1 MLPEDAGWPKF
12 IWTRWGTLV
21 YCDDEGNLRHGDVLA
36 VPKNAVISAE
46 QHLIL
51 PDHHR
56 EQVELVDAGDGRL
69 SFIRRGELFY
79 TAEPDGGFSCTRSAG
94 SFWERVILLK
104 HDELNTIAAM
114 RADDWVLPDGTII
127 SARNI
132 VCEPDF
138 ILSFASRRIDL
149 AQPGGITITETS
161 NDHIAELRFI
171 YGGWQVASARR
182 FRPLIYFAVFG
193 PDHIFD
199 MLQLCLTSIARH
211 GAYGG
216 HIFILSDRATEMME
230 PYVPV
235 ELRARTIFSFR
246 DVTDHASMMMERFDL
261 SNLPI
266 GEFQPV
272 LCLDADMVC
281 DAPIMPLLAYSNR
294 TAKFFGSAEYGG
306 VAISRLSE
314 DTGQWFG
321 RFLFES
327 AGVNLEDVYGLNG
340 GAIAFPNKD
349 YAAPIFHL
357 IKIAFENS
365 RPQFPDFSGCG
376 EQPVLGYFLQTQAL
390 VDGRGLN
397 RFIRFRNQNF
407 SIDEAGKGFVH
418 FNYGVGVNKL
428 TEMSKYFDTLT
439 LRGKPLLQN
448 SQISLKLNRSIPG
461 QMTDNEL
468 ARVAYLASQVPPN
481 GIIVEVGC
489 LYGLSSWHI
498 AQHCQPG
505 VTLFC
510 IDPWERVSWI
520 VSLVEQPMNA
530 PEFGRKAFEMFTSDC
545 RNIVMVQGFSPSV
558 AKGWNVPIDMYV
570 EDAVHTNP
578 ELAENISFWSS
589 KIKSGGIVCGHDYGN
604 QFLDVPH
611 EAHALA
617 KQYNAQIELVD
628 TFWSI
633 RKP

>member
-1 MLPEDAGWPKF
+1 MEALARHKF

-36 VPKNAVISAE
+36 VPKNAVISEE

-51 PDHHR
+51 PDHHP

-104 HDELNTIAAM
+104 HDELKTIAAM

-149 AQPGGITITETS
+149 TQPGGITITETS
-161 NDHIAELRFI
+161 GDHIAELRFI

-199 MLQLCLTSIARH
+199 MLRICLTSIVKNGNYA
-211 GAYGG
+211 GY
-216 HIFILSDRATEMME
+216 ILILSDRSAALME
-230 PYVPV
+230 TYVPP
-235 ELRARTIFSFR
+235 ELIDRTVFSFR
-246 DVTDHASMMMERFDL
+246 EVTDHVSMMMERFDI
-261 SNLPI
+261 SDLPLE
-266 GEFQPV
+266 EFQPI
-272 LCLDADMVC
+272 LYLDADMIC
-281 DAPIMPLLAYSNR
+281 DGPIMPMLASCNIRRLL
-294 TAKFFGSAEYGG
+294 FGSAEYSGLS
-306 VAISRLSE
+306 ISELDPALGE
-314 DTGQWFG
+314 WFG
-321 RFLFES
+321 RSLLE
-327 AGVNLEDVYGLNG
+327 ADGVNLDRVYALNS
-340 GAIAFPNKD
+340 GAIAFSYKEF
-349 YAAPIFHL
+349 AVPIFNL
-357 IKIAFENS
+357 MKITFKNVSAN
-365 RPQFPDFSGCG
+365 FPDLIGFGD
-376 EQPVLGYFLQTQAL
+376 QPVASYFLQSQSL
-390 VDGRGLN
+390 IDSRGLN
-397 RFIRFRNQNF
+397 PFIRFKNQDF
-407 SIDEAGKGFVH
+407 RTDEAGKGLVH
-418 FNYGVGVNKL
+418 FNYGVGANKL
-428 TEMSKYFDTLT
+428 AEMSRYFDFLT
-439 LRGKPLLQN
+439 LKDNILLQN
-448 SQISLKLNRSIPG
+448 PQIGFTLNRSIPG

-468 ARVAYLASQVPPN
+468 ARLAYLASQVPAG

-520 VSLVEQPMNA
+520 VGLVEQPMNA
-530 PEFGRKAFEMFTSDC
+530 PEFGRQAFEMFTSDC

-617 KQYNAQIELVD
+617 KHYNAQIELVD